1 MQVLLGVLATLD
13 CHAFGETNS
22 PTARKLIS
30 FRAETKVLAEVPLFV
45 QQHVATAC
53 LLCALWPFTRLFGS
67 SMYDSGMKLARFPLA
82 RSRWD
87 AVTAAVLI
95 GLSFVPGLA
104 QQGLELAASPDRPL
118 NLLGITLIVLQGG
131 SVAILRRWPQWSL
144 ALAFSAFSAYQLFGF
159 PTTFAALGLLVAVV
173 GAGAMLQRHR
183 MLISILALGCYATL
197 VAALIPIDATLTVPD
212 ALAFGALLVALWIF
226 GSWLRTQAAVRRS
239 RAGQAEREAI
249 SAERARI
256 AHELHDVVTHHV
268 TAILVQAEAG
278 QHHPDLDRRTL
289 DLLASIADGGRKT
302 LADLRS
308 LLGALDGKAENTRA
322 PAEQQASEVIARAQA
337 AGQRVKFVAQGQR
350 YPLTGATGLVVVR
363 VVQEGL
369 TNALKYA
376 REGAA
381 TVGISYG
388 KREIMI
394 EVASSGRSAKGSAA
408 KSGGRGIIGM
418 RERVELVGGQLQV
431 EQLDEQFVVRVRIP
445 R

>member
-30 FRAETKVLAEVPLFV
+30 FRAERKVLAEVPLFV

-53 LLCALWPFTRLFGS
+53 LLCALWPFTRLFAS

-212 ALAFGALLVALWIF
+212 ALAFGALLAALWIF
-226 GSWLRTQAAVRRS
+226 GSWLRTQATMRRD

-278 QHHPDLDRRTL
+278 QYHPDLDRRTL
-289 DLLASIADGGRKT
+289 DLLASIADGGPENARGLAQPARGAGWESRKH
-302 LADLRS
+302 ACSR
-308 LLGALDGKAENTRA
+308 RA
-322 PAEQQASEVIARAQA
+322 
-337 AGQRVKFVAQGQR
+337 
-350 YPLTGATGLVVVR
+350 T
-363 VVQEGL
+363 
-369 TNALKYA
+369 
-376 REGAA
+376 
-381 TVGISYG
+381 
-388 KREIMI
+388 
-394 EVASSGRSAKGSAA
+394 
-408 KSGGRGIIGM
+408 GGRGHCPSPGCRPTGEICGA
-418 RERVELVGGQLQV
+418 RPALPAHRRYGTGSGSGSPRRPHQRAEVCTRRRRNGGHQLRQA
-431 EQLDEQFVVRVRIP
+431 
-445 R
+445 